1 MDKLEFSLPQ
11 DAKTQFK
18 LIRLTGFRKTD
29 FQKSYSIYS
38 FQPQSRFL
46 KKNYL
51 RMLPHKF
58 QFILQAGFWED
69 DIKGFVS
76 LYSFVKLNPTSF
88 PFLAYPIPRDHDLN
102 KLYLPSLMMRSHKL
116 TSSFR
121 EDDFKEKLFIFICK
135 NQPLLH
141 WAAIQPWG
149 NMIWRN
155 LNLRYVRILLQK
167 VHLIWPIGFW

>member
-102 KLYLPSLMMRSHKL
+102 KLYLPSLMMRRVLEKTILKKNSLYSYAKINH
-116 TSSFR
+116 SSI
-121 EDDFKEKLFIFICK
+121 E
-135 NQPLLH
+135 PLSNPGGT
-141 WAAIQPWG
+141 WFEE
-149 NMIWRN
+149 IWI
-155 LNLRYVRILLQK
+155 YAT
-167 VHLIWPIGFW
+167 